1 MLGEH
6 LGTISGPTTMKA
18 LPAVGGAPTFETTAS
33 GLLGTLAGA
42 EVVSFA
48 TYSATMRADGSFY
61 GECPNSGVIMTADGV
76 ATFRATGTGAPTEDG
91 GMSFKGVVYFEP
103 SAPSLARLAPRS
115 ALHDP
120 ADVLRS
126 GPSSMPWRYV
136 KLSPSECWCQVR
148 TSRP

>member
-18 LPAVGGAPTFETTAS
+18 LPAVGGAPTFETTVS
-33 GLLGTLAGA
+33 GIPGTLAGA

-48 TYSATMRADGSFY
+48 TYSATRRADGAVY

-103 SAPSLARLAPRS
+103 SAPSLASLAGV
-115 ALHDP
+115 AVIYDWIVDP
-120 ADVLRS
+120 EGNATWDL
-126 GPSSMPWRYV
+126 W
-136 KLSPSECWCQVR
+136 EWN
-148 TSRP
+148 